1 LFFMK
6 ASTGFILLMLGSM
19 VMLYGMGSAL
29 YELSMLYQT
38 NITDP
43 LTMGGEEPK
52 VVSARMWRAVIIGLF
67 GIPFFIAG
75 SVMLQ
80 VGLFR
85 LFKRKQREQEAQD
98 GREVQHSQEIEA
110 ARQNRPI
117 QPPRPSQPSSPAQT
131 PRPSQGTRQP
141 RN

>member
-1 LFFMK
+1 MQPGCRDLGPPLRVWFDLMK
-6 ASTGFILLMLGSM
+6 ASTGFILLMLGSL

-52 VVSARMWRAVIIGLF
+52 VVSARMWRSVIIGLC
-67 GIPFFIAG
+67 GVPFFIAG

-85 LFKRKQREQEAQD
+85 YFKRKQKEQAAHDQQEE
-98 GREVQHSQEIEA
+98 EVAEQARI
-110 ARQNRPI
+110 ARQN
-117 QPPRPSQPSSPAQT
+117 S
-131 PRPSQGTRQP
+131 GTRQVSK
-141 RN
+141 

>member
-1 LFFMK
+1 MK
-6 ASTGFILLMLGSM
+6 ASTGFILLMLGSL

-52 VVSARMWRAVIIGLF
+52 VVSARMWRSVIIGLC
-67 GIPFFIAG
+67 GVPFFIAG

-80 VGLFR
+80 AGLFR
-85 LFKRKQREQEAQD
+85 YFKRRQKEQDAQDHQEERVAQQARAARREQSAQQ
-98 GREVQHSQEIEA
+98 GREE
-110 ARQNRPI
+110 RQAPK
-117 QPPRPSQPSSPAQT
+117 
-131 PRPSQGTRQP
+131 
-141 RN
+141 